1 MKSPLKR
8 PAMSQP
14 AIGETLMMQ
23 TRGEPLLHLLQ
34 PPLRS
39 PAITVLQGL
48 AKLSPRREGIGFWDG
63 SEPAP
68 TSLDNSPPTLLKT
81 PDESSNQG
89 SPIARGQSAQSR
101 LNC

>member
-68 TSLDNSPPTLLKT
+68 TSLDNSPHTLLKHLMKR
-81 PDESSNQG
+81 
-89 SPIARGQSAQSR
+89 PIRAVPSLAARAVKVG
-101 LNC
+101 

>member
-1 MKSPLKR
+1 MKLPLKR

-48 AKLSPRREGIGFWDG
+48 AKLSPRREGIDFWDG
-63 SEPAP
+63 SEPKTYVAGQQP
-68 TSLDNSPPTLLKT
+68 AYATKT
-81 PDESSNQG
+81 PDETSNQG
-89 SPIARGQSAQSR
+89 SPIARGQSGQSR